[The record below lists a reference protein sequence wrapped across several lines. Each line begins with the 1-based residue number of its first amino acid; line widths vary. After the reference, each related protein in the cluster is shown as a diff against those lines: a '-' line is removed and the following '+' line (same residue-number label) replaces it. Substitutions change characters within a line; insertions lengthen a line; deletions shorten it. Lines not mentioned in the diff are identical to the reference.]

1 MIDVKVIEERKETL
15 QGDIEKLEQS
25 ITQVGEQQRQLQA
38 NLFAVQ
44 GALQQCNMF
53 LEMLNEEEKTNE

>member
-1 MIDVKVIEERKETL
+1 MIEAKVIEERKETL

-44 GALQQCNMF
+44 GALQQFNMF
-53 LEMLNEEEKTNE
+53 LEMLTDNFRL

>member
-1 MIDVKVIEERKETL
+1 MIEAKVIEERKETL

>member
-1 MIDVKVIEERKETL
+1 MIEAKVIEERKETL

-53 LEMLNEEEKTNE
+53 LEMLKEEEKTNE